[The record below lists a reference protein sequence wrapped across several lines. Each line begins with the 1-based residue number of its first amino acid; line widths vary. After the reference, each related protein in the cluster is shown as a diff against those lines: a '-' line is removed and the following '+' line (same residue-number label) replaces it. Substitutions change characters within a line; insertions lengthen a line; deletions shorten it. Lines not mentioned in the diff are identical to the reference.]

1 MFFAGVSSLPHPPA
15 CLSVCMKG
23 VALDEPEGWGSSDAI
38 TGAEDSSCRC
48 FSPRRP
54 AEVRGELAG
63 WPILACRTCTHTHIH
78 THTHL
83 TFTLLPSPPHTQ
95 SANYDGTS
103 GLFSKEE
110 MKSDEKKKS
119 KEQLYTRINKL
130 PTAVKVP
137 EGPRKMFVFRHSER
151 VDVTFGKQWIDNSF
165 DPQGMVM

>member
-1 MFFAGVSSLPHPPA
+1 MHSPVPKTAATDVSLPDGRLRSEVSWPA
-15 CLSVCMKG
+15 G
-23 VALDEPEGWGSSDAI
+23 PSS
-38 TGAEDSSCRC
+38 
-48 FSPRRP
+48 P
-54 AEVRGELAG
+54 AEHA
-63 WPILACRTCTHTHIH
+63 H
-78 THTHL
+78 THTH
-83 TFTLLPSPPHTQ
+83 THTCTQTHTHTHLLPSPPHTQ

-110 MKSDEKKKS
+110 LKSDEKKKS

-165 DPQGMVM
+165 DPQGMVMCHC